1 MYSMIKYMVINN
13 INRVNTINLVLVDNS
28 KQVEVIYNVM
38 GTVQEAY
45 NLLYA
50 YGKIEESSAVN
61 CCK

>member
-1 MYSMIKYMVINN
+1 MVINI

-50 YGKIEESSAVN
+50 YGKIEESSAVS